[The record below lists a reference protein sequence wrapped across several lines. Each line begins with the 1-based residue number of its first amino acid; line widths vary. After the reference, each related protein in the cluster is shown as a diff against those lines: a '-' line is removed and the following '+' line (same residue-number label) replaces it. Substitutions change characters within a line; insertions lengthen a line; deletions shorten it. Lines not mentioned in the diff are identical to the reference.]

1 MYLRPGRLLPPCSWL
16 TVGGPISQIK
26 HTRAAIAGAG
36 PLWPARVRMVLRHLM
51 SVGAAYGALQRHRSA
66 NASKKNDIGG
76 DSVGDPRS
84 CCGSERT
91 IVCDRKTVDE
101 AAHPGPPA
109 AQPAERRSGDE
120 IGPPTAENTRA
131 LGASGR
137 QSAVY
142 TLFPGCQV
150 SHTPGLLLS
159 LSTLGRSRF
168 TTYLKTH
175 VRSWQYNH
183 MECTAGSIRQ
193 TLTRWTMLCDGAGQL
208 PTCEPARGLSKT

>member
-1 MYLRPGRLLPPCSWL
+1 MLFRGSRTAMYLRPGRLLPPCSWL

-51 SVGAAYGALQRHRSA
+51 SVGTAYGALQRHRPA

-131 LGASGR
+131 LGAGGR

-142 TLFPGCQV
+142 TLFPGCQFL
-150 SHTPGLLLS
+150 TPPAFSSRCQLWADRGSRLTLKHMCGRGNITIT
-159 LSTLGRSRF
+159 STLQVA
-168 TTYLKTH
+168 Y
-175 VRSWQYNH
+175 VR
-183 MECTAGSIRQ
+183 
-193 TLTRWTMLCDGAGQL
+193 
-208 PTCEPARGLSKT
+208 P